1 MFNSPGGI
9 IVSKLGSMLA
19 GVALLSLPLVLQA
32 EGLQVVDAKLGKG
45 VQDRQITEEAT
56 TFAVNDKVYLWLKIA
71 GGPADGV
78 KVNWKLGDKVEPY
91 TLKVGG
97 NPWRTYAS
105 KTAYKPGEWTV
116 TVTDANDQ
124 VLKEMKFT
132 VQ

>member
-1 MFNSPGGI
+1 MN
-9 IVSKLGSMLA
+9 KLGSMLA
-19 GVALLSLPLVLQA
+19 GVALMSLPFALQA

-45 VQDRQITEEAT
+45 VQDHQITEEAT
-56 TFAVNDKVYLWLKIA
+56 TFAVNEKVYLWLKIA
-71 GGPADGV
+71 GGPADAI

-97 NPWRTYAS
+97 NPWRTYAA
-105 KTAYKPGEWTV
+105 KTAYKAGEWTV

>member
-1 MFNSPGGI
+1 
-9 IVSKLGSMLA
+9 MLA
-19 GVALLSLPLVLQA
+19 VTAAVVALPLAAHA

-45 VQDRQITEEAT
+45 VQDHQITEEASS
-56 TFAVNDKVYLWLKIA
+56 FAVNDKVYLWLKLA

-97 NPWRTYAS
+97 NPWRTFAS
-105 KTAYKPGEWTV
+105 KTAYKAGEWTV
-116 TVTDANDQ
+116 TVTDAKDQ
-124 VLKEMKFT
+124 VLKEMKFK

>member
-1 MFNSPGGI
+1 MN
-9 IVSKLGSMLA
+9 KLGSMLA
-19 GVALLSLPLVLQA
+19 AVALMSLPFALRA

-45 VQDRQITEEAT
+45 VQNHQITEEAT
-56 TFAVNDKVYLWLKIA
+56 TFAVNDKVYLWLKLG
-71 GGPADGV
+71 GGPAESV
-78 KVNWKLGDKVEPY
+78 KVNWKIDDNVEPF

-97 NPWRTYAS
+97 NPWRTHAS
-105 KTAYKPGEWTV
+105 KTAYKAGEWTV